1 MKTLMNTTTKP
12 LNQNRMEWKTD
23 NPKKIGEYIC
33 RMDNA
38 YIKMCYWDG
47 DEWLDMWETTL
58 KGVVKQWMEIPY

>member
-1 MKTLMNTTTKP
+1 
-12 LNQNRMEWKTD
+12 
-23 NPKKIGEYIC
+23 
-33 RMDNA
+33 MDNA